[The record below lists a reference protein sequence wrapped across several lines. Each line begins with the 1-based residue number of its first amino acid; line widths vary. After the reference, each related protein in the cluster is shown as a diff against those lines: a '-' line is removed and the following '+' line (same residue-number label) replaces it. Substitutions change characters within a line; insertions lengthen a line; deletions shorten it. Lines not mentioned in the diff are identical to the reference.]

1 MKPDDDPNAA
11 GLPDQAAADAGSQ
24 EASGEPDASF
34 FDLILE
40 TDLANI
46 IKKSQ
51 SGQPLTKREREM
63 IEEERTKRTQKA
75 ALPTFKLEGEGSPLD
90 RMTQRELAE
99 VWGYS
104 LRQVKNWI
112 ADGRAAGDPAPVTR
126 PDDMP
131 GWFKRVYAPRECPEK
146 LRAAVQRIQGGEFGA
161 KRANASAGGPAPATI
176 TPRIEVPDEEKGLL
190 AMLDR
195 YRTAEVTLHNKY
207 MAAVD
212 AGDESRSQFL
222 LSEWSKM
229 GEKVRALEKA
239 APKALEELRI
249 YVKRDEIQRELETL
263 HNAVLKGF
271 RQEFRLARIKLKS
284 AKTAEEWGAA
294 VDETVEKVSMM
305 LVDTEFAEPLELQ
318 VA

>member
-1 MKPDDDPNAA
+1 MKP
-11 GLPDQAAADAGSQ
+11 ADETPVDSGSQ
-24 EASGEPDASF
+24 DAREPDASF

-40 TDLANI
+40 TDLANV

-63 IEEERTKRTQKA
+63 IEEERTKRTKKPP
-75 ALPTFKLEGEGSPLD
+75 LPAFILEGEGALPGLD
-90 RMTQRELAE
+90 RMTQRQLAE

-104 LRQVKNWI
+104 LRQIKNWI
-112 ADGRAAGDPAPVTR
+112 ADGRAAGDPAPVTQ
-126 PDDMP
+126 PDQMP
-131 GWFKRVYAPRECPEK
+131 AWFRRIYAPRDAPEK
-146 LRAAVQRIQGGEFGA
+146 LRSAVQRIESGEYGKKTTNTA
-161 KRANASAGGPAPATI
+161 TANSGCQTNGQQI
-176 TPRIEVPDEEKGLL
+176 PRIEIADEEKGLL

-229 GEKVRALEKA
+229 GEKVRSLEKT

-249 YVKRDEIQRELETL
+249 YVRRDEIQRELETL
-263 HNAVLKGF
+263 HGSILKAF
-271 RQEFRLARIKLKS
+271 RQEFRLARIRLKT
-284 AKTAEEWGAA
+284 AKTAEEWAVA
-294 VDETVEKVSMM
+294 VDETVEKVSTM
-305 LVDTEFAEPLELQ
+305 LVATDFADPLELQ